1 MARWR
6 RARAPERVRGALRWR
21 VRGARGPAMACEAAE
36 RILTIRFT
44 AEMWN
49 ISQYIAIYGPD
60 ILENIGIYWLILRY
74 IRPVDTSP
82 VYSNIFQYM
91 PELIPGRNKSIL
103 EYIGVYCDILYAWA
117 IRSDPAMYP
126 NILQS
131 IPVFSSIQQYSAVF
145 SSIRSAGFWRS
156 GAAVLPQTGAQGHD
170 GARGRLRAPDRWLIV
185 RRLDGG
191 RPYAQTDRERLR
203 PECKMGS
210 RRRLRWR
217 MSSRIDALN
226 SASGCHASTANV
238 GIAEPTHL
246 GWPPA

>member
-1 MARWR
+1 MRYI
-6 RARAPERVRGALRWR
+6 VRLGYTQRSSN
-21 VRGARGPAMACEAAE
+21 V
-36 RILTIRFT
+36 
-44 AEMWN
+44 
-49 ISQYIAIYGPD
+49 SQYTPIYPS
-60 ILENIGIYWLILRY
+60 IQQ
-74 IRPVDTSP
+74 
-82 VYSNIFQYM
+82 YS
-91 PELIPGRNKSIL
+91 
-103 EYIGVYCDILYAWA
+103 A
-117 IRSDPAMYP
+117 
-126 NILQS
+126 
-131 IPVFSSIQQYSAVF
+131 VFSSIQQYSAVF

-156 GAAVLPQTGAQGHD
+156 GAAVLPQTGAQRHD

-226 SASGCHASTANV
+226 SASGRHASTANV

-246 GWPPA
+246 GWPPRSSRSGATASELLQSCRGGVPLRRVPAPRQHTMLVRHARPTRWGAHVPCLP

>member
-1 MARWR
+1 M
-6 RARAPERVRGALRWR
+6 E
-21 VRGARGPAMACEAAE
+21 
-36 RILTIRFT
+36 
-44 AEMWN
+44 
-49 ISQYIAIYGPD
+49 YIAIYCTPGLYAAIQQCIP
-60 ILENIGIYWLILRY
+60 I
-74 IRPVDTSP
+74 
-82 VYSNIFQYM
+82 YSNLSQY
-91 PELIPGRNKSIL
+91 S
-103 EYIGVYCDILYAWA
+103 A
-117 IRSDPAMYP
+117 
-126 NILQS
+126 
-131 IPVFSSIQQYSAVF
+131 VFSSIQQYSAVF

-217 MSSRIDALN
+217 MSSRIDALS

-246 GWPPA
+246 GWPPRVVHEAEQRPRNCCNRAGAACHYVVCRRPVSIPCSCDTRAPRGGPRMSPVYPERLPFGINVSTFWLRVHSEDLATHRVARPIEWVALRGICSDFEVATF

>member
-1 MARWR
+1 M
-6 RARAPERVRGALRWR
+6 GYIGLYCDIFAL
-21 VRGARGPAMACEAAE
+21 
-36 RILTIRFT
+36 LIRL
-44 AEMWN
+44 
-49 ISQYIAIYGPD
+49 QYIPIYSS
-60 ILENIGIYWLILRY
+60 ICR
-74 IRPVDTSP
+74 S
-82 VYSNIFQYM
+82 SN
-91 PELIPGRNKSIL
+91 PGAKQ
-103 EYIGVYCDILYAWA
+103 EYIGVYWSILRY
-117 IRSDPAMYP
+117 IVRLGYTQRSSNVSQYTPIYP
-126 NILQS
+126 S
-131 IPVFSSIQQYSAVF
+131 IQQYSAVFSSIQQYSAVF

-217 MSSRIDALN
+217 MSSRIDALS

>member
-1 MARWR
+1 MHQST
-6 RARAPERVRGALRWR
+6 PG
-21 VRGARGPAMACEAAE
+21 
-36 RILTIRFT
+36 
-44 AEMWN
+44 
-49 ISQYIAIYGPD
+49 
-60 ILENIGIYWLILRY
+60 
-74 IRPVDTSP
+74 
-82 VYSNIFQYM
+82 VYSNVSQHIPIYPSIQQY
-91 PELIPGRNKSIL
+91 S
-103 EYIGVYCDILYAWA
+103 A
-117 IRSDPAMYP
+117 
-126 NILQS
+126 
-131 IPVFSSIQQYSAVF
+131 VFSSIQQYSAVF

-156 GAAVLPQTGAQGHD
+156 GAAVLPQTGAQRHD

-217 MSSRIDALN
+217 MSSRIDALS

-246 GWPPA
+246 GWPPRVVHEAEQRPRNCCNRAGAACHYVGCRRPVSIPCSCDTRAPRGGARMSPVYPERLPLDINVSTFWLRVHSEDRATHRVARPIEWVALRGICSDFEVATF